1 MHICTICRN
10 NVLGIIFNRR
20 SFYLHFILFNYV
32 HKNMNF
38 YKYSDV
44 VMSLVR
50 IGSDGYYILSKG
62 PLIDCT
68 LKVPFNDHFN
78 THS

>member
-1 MHICTICRN
+1 
-10 NVLGIIFNRR
+10 
-20 SFYLHFILFNYV
+20 
-32 HKNMNF
+32 MNF
-38 YKYSDV
+38 YKYFDV
-44 VMSLVR
+44 VINLVR
-50 IGSDGYYILSKG
+50 IGTDGYCILSKG